1 MGFIGEGIL
10 FQPHLPKHS
19 QDFRLHRV
27 IAACPPR
34 EQRPQVDIFHIR
46 QLRESSC
53 LRRRQ
58 VCIVR
63 IEKAAEH
70 HVHFMH

>member
-10 FQPHLPKHS
+10 FQPHLSKHG

-27 IAACPPR
+27 IAVCPPR

-46 QLRESSC
+46 QLYKSRC
-53 LRRRQ
+53 LRRCQ
-58 VCIVR
+58 VCVVR